1 MLCLGRKLASLIRD
15 SKIYFPVATRC
26 GNRNTA
32 CVATKIAQKGPVQ
45 WRRSEAMLQGDCGY
59 RRSLIMTDL
68 EYGKAG
74 GFQNT
79 RSICKYCAIDL
90 KAVWSAI
97 QCRPRIPPGHFRGQG
112 SDLATWYIGRVANH
126 EMVTVPDFFKPV
138 RPDEADAVGKP
149 MALGILACD
158 FERQW
163 ADVGCGRFGIGQ
175 SGEQCERNGARAG
188 AQIENSQRA
197 VLWHDLLSECQC
209 NFDHRFGIGARVE
222 RLGIERER
230 ETVKGTLTDNPRY
243 GFTSRA
249 AGEQVRESVALLII
263 ERSFRRA
270 EQCRTIDPECVCHE
284 IARVHGSIR
293 NAGSSKV
300 RRRRT
305 ERFADRTV
313 RAAIIGGRF
322 AQGRMPHM
330 LPAMAASW
338 FAW

>member
-1 MLCLGRKLASLIRD
+1 M
-15 SKIYFPVATRC
+15 P
-26 GNRNTA
+26 
-32 CVATKIAQKGPVQ
+32 
-45 WRRSEAMLQGDCGY
+45 
-59 RRSLIMTDL
+59 DL
-68 EYGKAG
+68 ECGEAG
-74 GFQNT
+74 SFQNPQ
-79 RSICKYCAIDL
+79 SICEYCAVGL
-90 KAVWSAI
+90 KAIWSAI
-97 QCRPRIPPGHFRGQG
+97 QRRLRIPPGHFRGQG

-197 VLWHDLLSECQC
+197 VLWHDLLSKCQC
-209 NFDHRFGIGARVE
+209 NLDHRFGIRTWVE
-222 RLGIERER
+222 RIGIERER
-230 ETVKGTLTDNPRY
+230 EAMKRTLTDNPRY
-243 GFTSRA
+243 GLTGRA
-249 AGEQVRESVALLII
+249 AGEQVREPVAFGIV

-270 EQCRTIDPECVCHE
+270 EQCRTIDSERMRHE
-284 IARVHGSIR
+284 IARIYGGIR

-305 ERFADRTV
+305 ERFADRAV